1 MPKTI
6 VITGASDGIGAAAA
20 RRLHADGHAVV
31 VVGRSPEKTR
41 SVAAEIGSSFHVAD
55 FTRLDD
61 VRRLADTLT
70 ATHPHIDVLVNNAGG
85 VFGQPER
92 TVDGFERTLQVN
104 HLAPF
109 LLTNL
114 LLDTLIR
121 SKASVIQTS
130 SVGARLFG
138 HIDIDDLN
146 NDRKLAPNKA
156 YGDTKLMN
164 ILFTR
169 ELHARFSGRGLSSAA
184 FHPGAV
190 ATSFASETT
199 SAMRFVYGNPLGRLF
214 LTSPTKGADLMVWLA
229 EGRAG
234 AEWTSGAYYEGRK
247 PARRLNPQA
256 DDEQL
261 ARSLWERSATMV
273 DLPTVEASTEA
284 HGS

>member
-20 RRLHADGHAVV
+20 RRLHADGHTVV

-41 SVAAEIGSSFHVAD
+41 SVAAEIGSSHHVAD
-55 FTRLDD
+55 FSRLHE
-61 VRRLADTLT
+61 VRSLADTL
-70 ATHPHIDVLVNNAGG
+70 AAAHPRIDVLVNNAGG

-92 TVDGFERTLQVN
+92 TVDGFEQTLQVN

-114 LLDTLIR
+114 LLGTLIR
-121 SKASVIQTS
+121 SQASVIQTS

-138 HIDIDDLN
+138 NLDIDDLDN
-146 NDRKLAPNKA
+146 GRKVSPNKA

-169 ELHARFSGRGLSSAA
+169 ELHARFRERGLSSAA

-190 ATSFASETT
+190 ATSFASDTT

-214 LTSPTKGADLMVWLA
+214 LTSATKGADPMVWLA
-229 EGRAG
+229 EGTAG
-234 AEWTSGAYYEGRK
+234 ADWVSGRYYEGRK

-256 DDEQL
+256 EDDRL
-261 ARSLWERSATMV
+261 ARLLWERSATMV
-273 DLPTVEASTEA
+273 GLPDVPSK
-284 HGS
+284 GFDPV